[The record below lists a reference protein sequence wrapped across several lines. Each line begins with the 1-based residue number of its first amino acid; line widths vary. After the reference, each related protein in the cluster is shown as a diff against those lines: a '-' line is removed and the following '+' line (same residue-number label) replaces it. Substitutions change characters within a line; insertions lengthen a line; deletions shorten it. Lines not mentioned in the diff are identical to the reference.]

1 MFYTSI
7 KKINR
12 LRKEIDRLLMSN
24 VYLKVTIEKSWQ
36 SQNLDFQN
44 LKKIFTWS
52 SNFKT
57 SCYNLKIRDL
67 GAKRCVVFLLF

>member
-36 SQNLDFQN
+36 SQNLDSQN

-57 SCYNLKIRDL
+57 SCYNLNIRDL
-67 GAKRCVVFLLF
+67 GAKPCVVFLLF

>member
-24 VYLKVTIEKSWQ
+24 VYLKVTIEKSWE
-36 SQNLDFQN
+36 SQNLDSQN
-44 LKKIFTWS
+44 LK
-52 SNFKT
+52 NF
-57 SCYNLKIRDL
+57 SHGHRILK
-67 GAKRCVVFLLF
+67 LLVTT

>member
-36 SQNLDFQN
+36 SQNLDSQN
-44 LKKIFTWS
+44 LKK
-52 SNFKT
+52 NF
-57 SCYNLKIRDL
+57 YLIIE
-67 GAKRCVVFLLF
+67 F